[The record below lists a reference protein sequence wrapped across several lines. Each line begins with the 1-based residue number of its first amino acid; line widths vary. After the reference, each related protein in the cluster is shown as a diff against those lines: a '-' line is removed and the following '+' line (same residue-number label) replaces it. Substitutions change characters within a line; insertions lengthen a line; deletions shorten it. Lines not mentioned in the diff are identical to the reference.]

1 MMKFKKYP
9 DDYNPILEYNSKIQN
24 GEIVA
29 CEKLKKTF
37 QKMVY
42 DIENPSEFFYSPKR
56 ANHVLEFFENYCHHS
71 KGKFGGKLVELEL
84 WEKAILCTIFGFVNI
99 EGVRKYQR
107 AVLIVGKKNGKS
119 LLASG
124 VGLYLQIADSE
135 AGAEVYAV
143 ATKRDQAKIIW
154 LEAKKMVKKS
164 PMLARK
170 IKSLVS
176 ELNSDFNDSVFK
188 PLSSDSDTLDGL
200 NVHGALLDEI
210 HQWKNGKELYDIIT
224 DGITAREQPLVFIT
238 STAGTV
244 REDIYDTIYDEG
256 KRTINGYFDENGYKD
271 ERSIFFIYELDS
283 RKEWINPKCWIKA
296 NPGLGTIKNERTL
309 AEKVEKA
316 KKNPNMVRNLVCKE
330 FNIPETNSQAW
341 LNFEQLNNTDTF
353 DINILKPRYFVGGAD
368 LSSTTDLT
376 SAKAIFKIPND
387 EHIYVLSMYWIA
399 EDLVEKRVQ
408 EDKIPYDLW
417 IEQGYIRTTPGNKVH
432 AKYVTEW
439 FKEVQDDL
447 DIYPFAVGYD
457 SWSATYWVEDMKN
470 TFGNIMIAVHQG
482 KKTLSSPMKSLGA
495 DLESK
500 IINYNN
506 NPIDK
511 WCFAN
516 VSYEEDKNGNIQP
529 CKTSKA
535 TRRIDGFA
543 SLLDAYVVLEDKKE
557 EYESLI

>member
-1 MMKFKKYP
+1 MKFKKYP

-37 QKMVY
+37 QKIVH
-42 DIENPSEFFYSPKR
+42 DIENPNEFFYSQKR

-71 KGKFGGKLVELEL
+71 KGKMGGKLVELEL

-170 IKSLVS
+170 IKPLVS

-283 RKEWINPKCWIKA
+283 RKEWINPNCWIKA

-417 IEQGYIRTTPGNKVH
+417 IEQGYIRTTQGNRVH
-432 AKYVTEW
+432 AKYITEW

-516 VSYEEDKNGNIQP
+516 VSYEEDKNNNIQP

>member
-1 MMKFKKYP
+1 M
-9 DDYNPILEYNSKIQN
+9 
-24 GEIVA
+24 
-29 CEKLKKTF
+29 
-37 QKMVY
+37 
-42 DIENPSEFFYSPKR
+42 
-56 ANHVLEFFENYCHHS
+56 
-71 KGKFGGKLVELEL
+71 
-84 WEKAILCTIFGFVNI
+84 
-99 EGVRKYQR
+99 
-107 AVLIVGKKNGKS
+107 
-119 LLASG
+119 
-124 VGLYLQIADSE
+124 
-135 AGAEVYAV
+135 
-143 ATKRDQAKIIW
+143 
-154 LEAKKMVKKS
+154 
-164 PMLARK
+164 
-170 IKSLVS
+170 
-176 ELNSDFNDSVFK
+176 
-188 PLSSDSDTLDGL
+188 
-200 NVHGALLDEI
+200 
-210 HQWKNGKELYDIIT
+210 
-224 DGITAREQPLVFIT
+224 
-238 STAGTV
+238 
-244 REDIYDTIYDEG
+244 
-256 KRTINGYFDENGYKD
+256 
-271 ERSIFFIYELDS
+271 
-283 RKEWINPKCWIKA
+283 KEWINFKCWIKA
-296 NPGLGTIKNERTL
+296 NPSLDTIKNERTL

>member
-9 DDYNPILEYNSKIQN
+9 DDYNPILEYNSKIQSS
-24 GEIVA
+24 EIVA

-37 QKMVY
+37 QKIVY
-42 DIENPSEFFYSPKR
+42 DINNPDEFFYSQKR

-71 KGKFGGKLVELEL
+71 KGKMGGKLVELEL

-170 IKSLVS
+170 IKPLVS

-224 DGITAREQPLVFIT
+224 YGITAREQPLVFIT

-271 ERSIFFIYELDS
+271 ERSIFFIYE
-283 RKEWINPKCWIKA
+283 
-296 NPGLGTIKNERTL
+296 
-309 AEKVEKA
+309 
-316 KKNPNMVRNLVCKE
+316 
-330 FNIPETNSQAW
+330 
-341 LNFEQLNNTDTF
+341 
-353 DINILKPRYFVGGAD
+353 
-368 LSSTTDLT
+368 
-376 SAKAIFKIPND
+376 
-387 EHIYVLSMYWIA
+387 
-399 EDLVEKRVQ
+399 
-408 EDKIPYDLW
+408 
-417 IEQGYIRTTPGNKVH
+417 
-432 AKYVTEW
+432 
-439 FKEVQDDL
+439 KEVQDDL

-470 TFGNIMIAVHQG
+470 TFGNIMIEVNQG